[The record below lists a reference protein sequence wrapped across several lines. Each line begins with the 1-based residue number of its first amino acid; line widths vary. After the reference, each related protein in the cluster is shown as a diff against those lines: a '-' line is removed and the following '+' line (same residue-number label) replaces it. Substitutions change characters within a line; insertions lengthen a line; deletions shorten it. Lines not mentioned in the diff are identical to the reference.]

1 MTDQCSLPIIRVR
14 GGAAGGKFSPE
25 IQEHHLYTRAAL
37 GTHLE
42 SNLGVIPGVGF
53 TKDGSSLLIAGV
65 TKLWLNLQGRNSHG
79 GGRHQVKV
87 QGWQQPQRQ
96 VIMSDAAPHP
106 PRYEF

>member
-25 IQEHHLYTRAAL
+25 IQEHQLYTRAAL

-79 GGRHQVKV
+79 GGAASS
-87 QGWQQPQRQ
+87 QGAR
-96 VIMSDAAPHP
+96 MAAATEASDHVRCCPAPTTL
-106 PRYEF
+106 

>member
-79 GGRHQVKV
+79 GGGGGRGGIKSRCKDGSSHRGK
-87 QGWQQPQRQ
+87 
-96 VIMSDAAPHP
+96 
-106 PRYEF
+106 

>member
-79 GGRHQVKV
+79 RGAASS
-87 QGWQQPQRQ
+87 QGAR
-96 VIMSDAAPHP
+96 MAAATEASDHVRCCPTP
-106 PRYEF
+106 TTL